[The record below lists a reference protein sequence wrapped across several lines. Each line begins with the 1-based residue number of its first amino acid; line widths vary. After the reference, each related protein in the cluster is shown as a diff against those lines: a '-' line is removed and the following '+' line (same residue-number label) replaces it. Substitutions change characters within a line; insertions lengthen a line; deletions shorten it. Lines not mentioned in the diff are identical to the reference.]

1 MFLCT
6 FFPFVIILINW
17 HILKLYQNKRNG
29 DVFIIKNII
38 YKSIF
43 HHDFFYDGKSCHPL
57 NLVAKWHTNTLTTM
71 AFPEIMFHIS
81 VIYDNMIVYK
91 TNFCVGLADNIVIIY
106 LFGTF
111 PFEMNQQ
118 LAEGKERKMRP
129 LVVKLRIIGW
139 RFGRERHTGLIAQ

>member
-1 MFLCT
+1 
-6 FFPFVIILINW
+6 
-17 HILKLYQNKRNG
+17 
-29 DVFIIKNII
+29 
-38 YKSIF
+38 
-43 HHDFFYDGKSCHPL
+43 
-57 NLVAKWHTNTLTTM
+57 M

-81 VIYDNMIVYK
+81 VIYDNMVVYK

-118 LAEGKERKMRP
+118 LAGGKERKMRP

>member
-1 MFLCT
+1 
-6 FFPFVIILINW
+6 
-17 HILKLYQNKRNG
+17 
-29 DVFIIKNII
+29 
-38 YKSIF
+38 
-43 HHDFFYDGKSCHPL
+43 
-57 NLVAKWHTNTLTTM
+57 M

-118 LAEGKERKMRP
+118 LAEGEERKMRP
-129 LVVKLRIIGW
+129 LGVKLRIIGW

>member
-1 MFLCT
+1 
-6 FFPFVIILINW
+6 
-17 HILKLYQNKRNG
+17 
-29 DVFIIKNII
+29 
-38 YKSIF
+38 
-43 HHDFFYDGKSCHPL
+43 
-57 NLVAKWHTNTLTTM
+57 M

-118 LAEGKERKMRP
+118 LAEGKER
-129 LVVKLRIIGW
+129 
-139 RFGRERHTGLIAQ
+139 